1 MADLKKILIEFTE
14 FLELHG
20 AEGIRKGV
28 EMYVEEFERTNDT
41 VKDHLFMIDVI
52 TGEANERHELKEAL
66 EMIAYLQYDEIPGEF
81 GASDFAKKRLFEL
94 GIENNEQDYLGRA

>member
-28 EMYVEEFERTNDT
+28 EMYAEEFERTNDEA
-41 VKDHLFMIDVI
+41 KDLLFMIDI
-52 TGEANERHELKEAL
+52 LKDEANERHELREAL
-66 EMIAYLQYDEIPGEF
+66 EIIAHCEYDEIDGN
-81 GASDFAKKRLFEL
+81 GAQDFAKRKLFEL
-94 GIENNEQDYLGRA
+94 GIENNEKDYLGRI

>member
-28 EMYVEEFERTNDT
+28 EMYADEFERTNDEA
-41 VKDHLFMIDVI
+41 KDLLFMIDI
-52 TGEANERHELKEAL
+52 LKDEASERHQLKDAL
-66 EMIAYLQYDEIPGEF
+66 EMIAHYEYDEVPGEF
-81 GASDFAKKRLFEL
+81 GAQDFAKRKLIEL
-94 GIENNEQDYLGRA
+94 GLWS

>member
-1 MADLKKILIEFTE
+1 MAELKKILIEFTE

-28 EMYVEEFERTNDT
+28 EMYAEEFERTNEA

-52 TGEANERHELKEAL
+52 KGEANERHELKEAL
-66 EMIAYLQYDEIPGEF
+66 EMIAHYQYDEVPGEF
-81 GASDFAKKRLFEL
+81 GAQDFAKTKLIEL
-94 GIENNEQDYLGRA
+94 GLWC

>member
-28 EMYVEEFERTNDT
+28 EMYAEEFERTNET
-41 VKDHLFMIDVI
+41 VKDHLFMINVFK
-52 TGEANERHELKEAL
+52 GEANERHELKEAL
-66 EMIAYLQYDEIPGEF
+66 EMIAHCEYDETDGF
-81 GASDFAKKRLFEL
+81 GAQDFAKRKLFEL
-94 GIENNEQDYLGRA
+94 GIENNEQDYLGRI